1 MLPNQLSGRIN
12 VEVMPEQQTSSLTA
26 NSRRFK
32 EVRDRIEKLPTPDSH
47 VNGENGAKTMVYNMK
62 RNSKKRGRKKNKE
75 KERFKKYNSKK
86 GKL

>member
-1 MLPNQLSGRIN
+1 MLPNQLSGCIN

-32 EVRDRIEKLPTPDSH
+32 EVRDGTKKLPTPNSH
-47 VNGENGAKTMVYNMK
+47 VDGENGAKTMVYNMK
-62 RNSKKRGRKKNKE
+62 RNSKKRGREKNKE